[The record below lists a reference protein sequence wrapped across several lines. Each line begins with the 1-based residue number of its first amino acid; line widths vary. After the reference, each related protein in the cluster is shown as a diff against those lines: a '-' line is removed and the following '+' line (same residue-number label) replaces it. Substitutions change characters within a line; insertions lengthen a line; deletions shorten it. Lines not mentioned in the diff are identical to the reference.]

1 MSPVPQGSKYAI
13 AVGAVIVVDPNS
25 GPGCPVWRPFLRA
38 GNAAARSALKLCSAA
53 KCRAVDRA
61 GFPFP
66 YPRRDFMADDWEV
79 MTVPDKLDHL
89 LSRLDTL
96 ERRLEEVLIHL
107 SDLSNAVEAIELKLR
122 Q

>member
-1 MSPVPQGSKYAI
+1 LAAERSSPVRIP
-13 AVGAVIVVDPNS
+13 
-25 GPGCPVWRPFLRA
+25 
-38 GNAAARSALKLCSAA
+38 
-53 KCRAVDRA
+53 RA

-66 YPRRDFMADDWEV
+66 YPRRDFMADDWKD
-79 MTVPDKLDHL
+79 MTVDDKLDHL
-89 LSRLDTL
+89 IARLDTL